1 MPHPIALR
9 LAIAALGLLAAP
21 LLAMAAA
28 ALELFIP
35 GVIHHG

>member
-1 MPHPIALR
+1 MIHPATLR
-9 LAIAALGLLAAP
+9 FAVGALGLLAVP
-21 LLAMAAA
+21 VLAMAAA

>member
-1 MPHPIALR
+1 MTHTAALR

-21 LLAMAAA
+21 LLAMAAG